1 MSSDGSVKLSAI
13 GILGGTFDPVHF
25 GHLRAAIEVK
35 EKLQLEDL
43 RLIPAGNPPLRATT
57 FATAE
62 HRLTMLRL
70 ALSDYPDLVVDDR
83 EVRREGFSYMV
94 DTLSE
99 IRAGEG
105 SIPLLLI
112 IGQDAAN
119 ALDQWHEWRRLFDL
133 AHLVIMRRPQS
144 VFEYSDQLLE
154 QVQPRLVSNPRELSD
169 TPAGLVLPLEL
180 TQLAISST
188 DIRRRFRAGLSPRFL
203 MPQPVI
209 DYIREHGL
217 YEESLRVPSQQDKI
231 EGSQTG

>member
-1 MSSDGSVKLSAI
+1 VKLSAI

-43 RLIPAGNPPLRATT
+43 RLIPAGSPPLRASTFRLIPAGNPPLRATT
-57 FATAE
+57 FATPE

-70 ALSDYPDLVVDDR
+70 ALSDYPDLLVDDR

-94 DTLSE
+94 DTLRE

-144 VFEYSDQLLE
+144 VFEYSDQLHE

-209 DYIREHGL
+209 DYIREHKL
-217 YEESLRVPSQQDKI
+217 YDDSNAI
-231 EGSQTG
+231 G